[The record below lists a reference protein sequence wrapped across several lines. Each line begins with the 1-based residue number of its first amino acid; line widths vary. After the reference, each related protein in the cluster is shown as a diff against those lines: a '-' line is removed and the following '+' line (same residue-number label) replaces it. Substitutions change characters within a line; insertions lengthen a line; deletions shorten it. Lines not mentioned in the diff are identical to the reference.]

1 MPPLLHVTSKR
12 HVNDFETNQTTV
24 TAWDSW
30 RTIDYNPL
38 AKKINMIGIHQYRQ
52 ICGRTEGLDMVYSCQ
67 KINTVKSNHFR
78 YQDMFK
84 EVWGFE
90 PLGKW
95 LRVYGTPYTSA
106 DENQVKDTT

>member
-90 PLGKW
+90 PLGEC
-95 LRVYGTPYTSA
+95 LRVYPR
-106 DENQVKDTT
+106 E